1 MKIGLTQRKTL
12 KRAIDT
18 YGSDMQ
24 RLIVIEELSELQKAV
39 IKQIRKPCLE
49 NVRNIAEEIADVFIM
64 LKQLEIMYGIN
75 PEIQRNIDYK
85 VKRLSERVKEELK
98 NRANRK

>member
-1 MKIGLTQRKTL
+1 MNIGLVQRKTL

-49 NVRNIAEEIADVFIM
+49 NVRNIAEEIADVYIM
-64 LKQLEIMYGIN
+64 LKQLEIMYGIK

-98 NRANRK
+98 SRK

>member
-1 MKIGLTQRKTL
+1 MKLNLFQRKTL

-24 RLIVIEELSELQKAV
+24 RLIVIEELSELQKAI

-49 NVRNIAEEIADVFIM
+49 NVRNIAEEIADVYIM
-64 LKQLEIMYGIN
+64 LKQLDIMYGIDM
-75 PEIQRNIDYK
+75 EIQKNIDFK
-85 VKRLSERVKEELK
+85 VKRLKERLKEK
-98 NRANRK
+98 KQ

>member
-49 NVRNIAEEIADVFIM
+49 NVRNIAEEIAD
-64 LKQLEIMYGIN
+64 E
-75 PEIQRNIDYK
+75 NISRYATRGYYQDCRGTGAGK
-85 VKRLSERVKEELK
+85 AVQ
-98 NRANRK
+98 

>member
-1 MKIGLTQRKTL
+1 MQLSYFQKKTL
-12 KRAIDT
+12 KKAIDT

-49 NVRNIAEEIADVFIM
+49 NVRNIAEEIADVYIM
-64 LKQLEIMYGIN
+64 LKQLDMMYGIDT
-75 PEIQRNIDYK
+75 EIQKNIDFK
-85 VKRLSERVKEELK
+85 VKRLKERLKEK
-98 NRANRK
+98 KQ